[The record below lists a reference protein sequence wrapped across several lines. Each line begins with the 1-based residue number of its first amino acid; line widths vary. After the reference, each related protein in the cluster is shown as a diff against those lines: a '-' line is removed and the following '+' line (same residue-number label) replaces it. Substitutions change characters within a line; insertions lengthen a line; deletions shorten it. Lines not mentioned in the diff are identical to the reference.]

1 MKADDRKA
9 FEKFWRED
17 SDWYTP
23 NEQPTAEKLLADDAW
38 CAGMAHRAAQQR
50 AELDA
55 SQMRAELYK
64 AAGELL
70 AKETNELEDRLAYLD
85 RLVEAV
91 DVDDLER
98 VIGGTPSGEARN
110 YLAILNIIIADIK
123 AKE

>member
-1 MKADDRKA
+1 MIEQDREVFEKEYRIFLATTKSKADEQAERTLWWA
-9 FEKFWRED
+9 FQR
-17 SDWYTP
+17 
-23 NEQPTAEKLLADDAW
+23 
-38 CAGMAHRAAQQR
+38 GMVHCAAQQR